1 VKKAMTKE
9 NRCCTSKV
17 LIVGAGAIGGFYGA
31 LLAKAGAEV
40 SVVCRSDYDQV
51 KQHGFLIES
60 HTLGTWTF
68 APSQVLNNAA
78 DFKGTADYIL
88 LCTKVIPSVDRVALI
103 RPAVSAETALVFI
116 QNGVEIEQ
124 EMLAAFPDNEIVS
137 GLAFICCNRVKP
149 GEILHLAYG
158 RLALGNLPGAVSHKT
173 TQLCE
178 LFKQSGIDCTATENI
193 VTERWKK
200 CVWNAPFNPL
210 SVLSGGLPTLDI
222 LQSQEDF
229 VRNIMQE
236 VCNIAEACGHHM
248 SSHIVNANIENTYA
262 MPPYKTSMLLDYENG
277 QPMETEAILGNA
289 VRAAKRAGVA
299 SPHLDSVYALMKLR
313 ELKLAELHK
322 KYNPQYREPVSHRP
336 DD

>member
-1 VKKAMTKE
+1 MTDE

-17 LIVGAGAIGGFYGA
+17 LVVGAGAIGGFYGA

-40 SVVCRSDYDQV
+40 SVVCRSDYEHV
-51 KQHGFLIES
+51 KQQGFIIDS
-60 HTLGTWTF
+60 RTLGTWTF
-68 APSQVLNNAA
+68 KPSQVLSNAA
-78 DFKGTADYIL
+78 DYKGAADYVL
-88 LCTKVIPSVDRVALI
+88 LCTKVIPSVNRVALI
-103 RPAVSAETALVFI
+103 RPAVSADTAIVFI

-124 EMLAAFPDNEIVS
+124 EILAAFPDNEIIS

-178 LFKQSGIDCTATENI
+178 LFRQSGIDCTATENI

-210 SVLSGGLPTLDI
+210 SVLSGGLPTLAI
-222 LQSQEDF
+222 LQSQEAF
-229 VRNIMQE
+229 VRSIMQE
-236 VCNIAEACGHHM
+236 ICNIAEACGHRL
-248 SSHIVNANIENTYA
+248 SDHIVNANIENTYA

-277 QPMETEAILGNA
+277 HPMETEAILGNA
-289 VRAAKRAGVA
+289 VRAAKRLEVA
-299 SPHLDSVYALMKLR
+299 CPHLESVYALMKLR
-313 ELKLAELHK
+313 ELQLAELDK
-322 KYNPQYREPVSHRP
+322 KYNPQYREPVSRRP